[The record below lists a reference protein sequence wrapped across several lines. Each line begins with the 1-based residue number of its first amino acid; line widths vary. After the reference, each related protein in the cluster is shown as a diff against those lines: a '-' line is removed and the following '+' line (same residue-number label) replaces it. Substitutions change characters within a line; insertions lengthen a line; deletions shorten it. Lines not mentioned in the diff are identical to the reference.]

1 MKEDIMKRKKEF
13 KSKGSEVKVE
23 IVGLDFMNPSS

>member
-1 MKEDIMKRKKEF
+1 MNEDIMKKKKEL